1 MRNRIVFSAIFVVL
15 VGVDI
20 ARADGVIEINQA
32 CVPVGCFA
40 GDDPGFP
47 VEINDSG
54 SYRLT
59 SNLVVSDGSDG
70 IFVENGRPTI
80 DFNGFELRGPVTCFA
95 SLTTDDPALLDSV
108 NCSGSGG
115 LGIGAFAG
123 RGYQVRNGTVAGF
136 DNGLNTPTGSV
147 VENMTVRENSN
158 NGINALRETVRIH
171 KTTIST
177 NGNDGIAGGAVETRL
192 LVTESIIRANNE
204 TGIYLA
210 NGIVRNSLFTLNGDD
225 AVRSR
230 VTGAGGLVADCHFSQ
245 NIEAI
250 DGFSKLGVRD
260 SVFLGNSSD
269 VSGATS
275 LGGNLC
281 DGVSC

>member
-1 MRNRIVFSAIFVVL
+1 MRNRIVLAAILVVFG
-15 VGVDI
+15 GVDI
-20 ARADGVIEINQA
+20 VRADGVIEINQA

-59 SNLVVSDGSDG
+59 SNLVVSDESDG
-70 IFVENGRPTI
+70 IFVESGRPTI

-147 VENMTVRENSN
+147 VENMTVRENTN

-192 LVTESIIRANNE
+192 LVTESIIRANDE

-225 AVRSR
+225 GVRSR

>member
-1 MRNRIVFSAIFVVL
+1 MRSRIVFAALFVVL

-59 SNLVVSDGSDG
+59 SNLVVSDDSDG

-95 SLTTDDPALLDSV
+95 TLTTDDPPLLDSV

-123 RGYQVRNGTVAGF
+123 RGYRVRNGTVAGF
-136 DNGLNTPTGSV
+136 ANGMNTPTGSV
-147 VENMTVRENSN
+147 VENMTVRENTN

-192 LVTESIIRANNE
+192 LVTESIIRANND
-204 TGIYLA
+204 TGINLA
-210 NGIVRNSLFTLNGDD
+210 NGIVRNSLFTLNGSD

-230 VTGAGGLVADCHFSQ
+230 VAGAGGLVADCHFSQ

-250 DGFSKLGVRD
+250 DAFSKLGVRD

-269 VSGATS
+269 FTSATS

-281 DGVSC
+281 DGVEC

>member
-1 MRNRIVFSAIFVVL
+1 MRNRIVLAAILVVFG
-15 VGVDI
+15 GVDI
-20 ARADGVIEINQA
+20 VRADGVIEINQA

-59 SNLVVSDGSDG
+59 SNLVVSDESDG
-70 IFVENGRPTI
+70 IFVESGRPTI

-136 DNGLNTPTGSV
+136 NNGLNTPTGSV
-147 VENMTVRENSN
+147 VENMTVRESTN

-192 LVTESIIRANNE
+192 LVTESIIRANDE

-269 VSGATS
+269 VNGATS

>member
-1 MRNRIVFSAIFVVL
+1 MRNLIVLAATLVVFG
-15 VGVDI
+15 GVDI
-20 ARADGVIEINQA
+20 VRADGVIEINQT

-59 SNLVVSDGSDG
+59 SNLVVSDDSDG

-108 NCSGSGG
+108 NCSGNGG

-136 DNGLNTPTGSV
+136 NNGLNTPTGSV
-147 VENMTVRENSN
+147 VKDMTVRENSN

-171 KTTIST
+171 KSTIST

-269 VSGATS
+269 VNGATS